1 MSDTEVKTQT
11 YTDMIMTHDFVTF
24 KKAPSDFFE
33 FTLVAQTDRGKRSI
47 FPRHKGTCGPT

>member
-1 MSDTEVKTQT
+1 MSDTEVAAQT
-11 YTDMIMTHDFVTF
+11 YTDMIVTHDFVTF